1 MRRIA
6 FLRGAL
12 AGLAGLVV
20 ESTDERLLSPPDRPA
35 AGAAPAPTGAP
46 SPELTEE
53 RLVELERHAEVLRG
67 RCRTDGR
74 VPYIHD
80 LVRQAADAAAM
91 CNQAPAWHPLRERA
105 ALAAAS
111 ACYVA
116 GHAFVDR
123 LRVIRAQQW
132 FARAAEYAVAAGS
145 VDLRILAQCGT
156 AHADVQGRMPARA
169 LERLAPMETGAPDVQ
184 SHYVAIELALTHAAN
199 GDDDEAM
206 AALDRAEGYARQL
219 ADEPPSPVL
228 GRPSEDQT
236 WHWRG
241 YAAARLGHT
250 DEAKDA
256 IARSYESLP
265 ESWRCARG
273 ELVCELAQAFA
284 HEGEVERAAEALS
297 TAWVTAKATFS
308 RKNLLRALE
317 VRAQLP
323 DGAASVRALDELIRA
338 S

>member
-12 AGLAGLVV
+12 AGLASLVV
-20 ESTDERLLSPPDRPA
+20 ETTDERLL
-35 AGAAPAPTGAP
+35 P
-46 SPELTEE
+46 SPERLGGAHADALTEE
-53 RLVELERHAEVLRG
+53 RLAELESHAELLRA

-74 VPYIHD
+74 VRFTHD
-80 LVRQAADAAAM
+80 LVRQAGHAAAM
-91 CNQAPAWHPLRERA
+91 FDAAPLWHPLRGRA
-105 ALAAAS
+105 ALTAAN

-132 FARAAEYAVAAGS
+132 FAKAAEYAVAAGS
-145 VDLRILAQCGT
+145 LDLRILAQCGT
-156 AHADVQGRMPARA
+156 AHADVQGRLPARA
-169 LERLAPMETGAPDVQ
+169 IDRLVPMETGGPDVQ

-199 GDDDEAM
+199 GDDYEAM
-206 AALDRAEGYARQL
+206 SALDRAESYARQL

-250 DEAKDA
+250 EEAKAA
-256 IARSYESLP
+256 IARSYQSLP
-265 ESWRCARG
+265 ETWRCARG
-273 ELVCELAQAFA
+273 ELVCELASVFA
-284 HEGEVERAAEALS
+284 REGEVDRSADLLRS
-297 TAWVTAKATFS
+297 AWLTAKATFS

-323 DGAASVRALDELIRA
+323 DGAASVRALDELMRA

>member
-12 AGLAGLVV
+12 AGLASLVV
-20 ESTDERLLSPPDRPA
+20 ETTDERLLPSPDRL
-35 AGAAPAPTGAP
+35 GAAPADP
-46 SPELTEE
+46 LTED
-53 RLVELERHAEVLRG
+53 RLAELERQADALRG

-74 VPYIHD
+74 VRYTND
-80 LVRQAADAAAM
+80 LVRQADQAAALF
-91 CNQAPAWHPLRERA
+91 NGAPGWHPLRARA

-132 FARAAEYAVAAGS
+132 FAKAAGFAVAAGS
-145 VDLRILAQCGT
+145 VDLRILAECGT
-156 AHADVQGRMPARA
+156 AHADVQGRMPSRA
-169 LERLAPMETGAPDVQ
+169 IDRLAPMETGTPDVQ
-184 SHYVAIELALTHAAN
+184 SHYIAIELALTHAAN
-199 GDDDEAM
+199 GDDYEAM
-206 AALDRAEGYARQL
+206 AALDRAASYASRL

-250 DEAKDA
+250 EEAKAA
-256 IARSYESLP
+256 IARSYDSLP

-273 ELVCELAQAFA
+273 ELVCELASVFA
-284 HEGEVERAAEALS
+284 REGEVDRSADLLTS
-297 TAWVTAKATFS
+297 AWVTAKATFS

-323 DGAASVRALDELIRA
+323 DGAASVRALDELMRA

>member
-12 AGLAGLVV
+12 AGLASLVV
-20 ESTDERLLSPPDRPA
+20 ETTDERLLPA
-35 AGAAPAPTGAP
+35 PGRHGVAPADA
-46 SPELTEE
+46 LTEE
-53 RLVELERHAEVLRG
+53 RLAELERQAEELRG
-67 RCRTDGR
+67 RCRSDGR
-74 VPYIHD
+74 VRYTRD
-80 LVRQAADAAAM
+80 LVRQADQAAELFAV
-91 CNQAPAWHPLRERA
+91 APPWHPLRGRA
-105 ALAAAS
+105 ALTAAS
-111 ACYVA
+111 ACYVV

-132 FARAAEYAVAAGS
+132 FAKSAEYAVAAGS
-145 VDLRILAQCGT
+145 LDLRILAECGT
-156 AHADVQGRMPARA
+156 AHADVQGRMPGRAIAR
-169 LERLAPMETGAPDVQ
+169 LSPMETGGPDVQ

-199 GDDDEAM
+199 GDDYEAM
-206 AALDRAEGYARQL
+206 SALDRADSYARQL
-219 ADEPPSPVL
+219 AHEPPSPVL

-250 DEAKDA
+250 REAKAA

-265 ESWRCARG
+265 DDWRCARG
-273 ELVCELAQAFA
+273 ELVCELASVFA
-284 HEGEVERAAEALS
+284 HEGEVERSVDLLS
-297 TAWVTAKATFS
+297 SAWVTAKATFS

-323 DGAASVRALDELIRA
+323 DGAASVRALDELMRA